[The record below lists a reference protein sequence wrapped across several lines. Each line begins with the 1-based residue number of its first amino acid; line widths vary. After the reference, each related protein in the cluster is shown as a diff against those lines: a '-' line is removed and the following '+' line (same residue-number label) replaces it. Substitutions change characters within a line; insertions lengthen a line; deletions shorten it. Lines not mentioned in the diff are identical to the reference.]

1 LLRKAVIGV
10 PELPEILH
18 LAGQMDRE
26 FRGKTIAA
34 VQVVQERC
42 INMPADD
49 FTAMLAGRRI
59 EQVTSRGKWVFVKLE
74 QDSWL
79 LLNLG
84 MGGNVI
90 LHENGDVLPDKYRL
104 GFDFTDGRVLTIGF
118 WWFGYAHAV
127 SGGDLSSHKMTARLG
142 PTPIGDADFTR
153 EHFQELLR
161 GRRGAVK
168 SFLLAQ
174 DNIAGIGNVYVQDI
188 LFRAKL
194 HPGRKLQTLTDL
206 EKSSLY
212 RGVMETLTEAAEL
225 GGLAYERDLYNQPG
239 GFKDFLV
246 GYKEGQPCPSCY
258 TTIQKIKTGSTASY
272 VCPHCQEEETGTAKP
287 EAG

>member
-1 LLRKAVIGV
+1 VIGM

-26 FRGKTIAA
+26 FGGKTIAA
-34 VQVVQERC
+34 VQVVQEKC
-42 INMPADD
+42 INMPVED
-49 FTAMLAGRRI
+49 FSAMLSGRRI
-59 EQVTSRGKWVFVKLE
+59 EQVTFRGKWLFVKLE

-90 LHENGDVLPDKYRL
+90 LHEHRAALPDKYQL
-104 GFDFTDGRVLTIGF
+104 SFDFTDGRALTIGF

-127 SGGDLSSHKMTARLG
+127 SGGDLGSHKMTARLG
-142 PTPIGDADFTR
+142 PTPVGKADFTR
-153 EHFQELLR
+153 EHFQALLK
-161 GRRGAVK
+161 GRKGAVK
-168 SFLLAQ
+168 GFLLAQ
-174 DNIAGIGNVYVQDI
+174 NNIAGIGNVYVQDI
-188 LFRAKL
+188 LFRARL

-206 EKSSLY
+206 EQSSLY
-212 RGVMETLTEAAEL
+212 RGVLETLAGAAEL

-246 GYKEGQPCPSCY
+246 GYREGQPCPSCH

-272 VCPHCQEEETGTAKP
+272 ICPCCQEEEPGTAKP